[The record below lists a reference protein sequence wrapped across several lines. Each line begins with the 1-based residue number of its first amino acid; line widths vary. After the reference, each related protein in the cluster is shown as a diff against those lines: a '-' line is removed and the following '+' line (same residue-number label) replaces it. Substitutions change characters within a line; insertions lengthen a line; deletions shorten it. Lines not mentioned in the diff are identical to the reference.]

1 VRPLGP
7 GREVAPGVRVLA
19 HLARSHYLDVYDA
32 WCARRACHVV
42 VKTLRPNRLR
52 DTSSHA
58 SLLREGELLCRLAH
72 PHIVRGYDVHDGARP
87 VIVLETLGGE
97 TLSHL
102 FHRRR
107 RRLAA
112 AEVAH
117 LGLHLAS
124 ALAYLHGEGIL
135 HLDLKPSNVIADSGR
150 AKLIDLSLARAPG
163 RMDGGRGTW
172 CNMSPEQARG
182 GEIGPATDVFGL
194 GTVLWEAAA
203 GRNPFEDLD
212 AGDEYYP
219 QLVHRAAPVAT
230 RRRVP
235 APLARVIDGCLAD
248 DAAHRPTLDE
258 AIAELAACA
267 A

>member
-1 VRPLGP
+1 MRPLGP
-7 GREVAPGVRVLA
+7 GRVVAPGVRVLG

-32 WCARRACHVV
+32 WCERRACHVV

-52 DTSSHA
+52 DRSSHD

-72 PHIVRGYDVHDGARP
+72 PHIVRAYGVHDGARP

-102 FHRRR
+102 FHRRQ

-112 AEVAH
+112 VDIAH
-117 LGLHLAS
+117 LGIHLAS

-135 HLDLKPSNVIADSGR
+135 HLDLKPSNVIADGGR
-150 AKLIDLSLARAPG
+150 AKLIDLSLARPPG

-182 GEIGPATDVFGL
+182 GDIGPAADVFGL

-219 QLVHRAAPVAT
+219 QLIHHAAMVSA

-235 APLARVIDGCLAD
+235 VRLAQVIDGCLEHEAAD
-248 DAAHRPTLDE
+248 RPTLDE

-267 A
+267 V